1 MNIRFIKQDPIIIK
15 TPGDFQ
21 TEHTFVSS
29 LTATPDGRLLIV
41 DVHRVFSFIKMF
53 DIEGHYLSEIVV
65 SIGQHQITTVNDEE
79 AILLHWSENKIFILD
94 ISSNQLSVKQQ
105 IEIDTSL
112 NAKYVTA
119 FQDKIILSCW
129 CYPASINMIDRTGR
143 IIWSSRVDD
152 INNRPFKS
160 PSSIV
165 SIFAENKPKVIV
177 ANVAFLSEGLV
188 QLDAE
193 TGEITKVK
201 RFDKLLIT
209 PLGMDVD
216 AERGIL
222 YIVSSK
228 QGYMVWGSTLD
239 LEQQRLLHTTNTGL
253 SVGSH
258 NLCFNSANQQLLVAT
273 KDIIDRFQVIS

>member
-41 DVHRVFSFIKMF
+41 DVHRGCTIIKLF
-53 DIEGHYLSEIVV
+53 DIEGQHLSDLVV
-65 SIGQHQITTVNDEE
+65 SSGQHHITTVNDEE

-94 ISSNQLSVKQQ
+94 ISSAQLSVKQL

-129 CYPASINMIDRTGR
+129 CYPSVNMIDRTGK
-143 IIWSSRVDD
+143 IIWSSRVEGSA
-152 INNRPFKS
+152 R
-160 PSSIV
+160 SSVLIY
-165 SIFAENKPKVIV
+165 EDNKPKVIV
-177 ANVAFLSEGLV
+177 ANVPFLGEGLV

-201 RFDKLLIT
+201 RLERLIH

-216 AERGIL
+216 VERGIL
-222 YIVSSK
+222 YIVSDK
-228 QGYMVWGSTLD
+228 EGYMVWGSTLD
-239 LEQQRLLHTTNTGL
+239 LEQQKLLLTTNTGL

-258 NLCFNSANQQLLVAT
+258 NLCYNRANQQLLVAT
-273 KDIIDRFQVIS
+273 RDIIDRFQVVS